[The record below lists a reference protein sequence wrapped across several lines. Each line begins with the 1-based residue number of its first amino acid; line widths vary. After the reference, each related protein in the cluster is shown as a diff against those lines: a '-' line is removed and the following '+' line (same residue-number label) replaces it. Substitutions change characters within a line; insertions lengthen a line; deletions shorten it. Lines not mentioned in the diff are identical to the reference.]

1 MINDVRWFVGI
12 DWATQ
17 SHCVC
22 LLDAEGRRV
31 GQHEFAH
38 GGAGLAELCDWLL
51 AKTQAAPG
59 QIAVAIET
67 PHGPVVEM
75 LLEHG
80 FVVFSINPKQL
91 DRFRDRYT
99 VAGAKDDSR
108 DAYVAA
114 DSLRTDQHCFRRIA
128 ADHPDVVR
136 LRELSRTEESLG
148 EDFRRVV
155 NQ

>member
-51 AKTQAAPG
+51 GKTQAAPG
-59 QIAVAIET
+59 QMGGGIET
-67 PHGPVVEM
+67 PHGPGGGMM
-75 LLEHG
+75 LETG
-80 FVVFSINPKQL
+80 FGGFAIKPNPL
-91 DRFRDRYT
+91 RRFRS
-99 VAGAKDDSR
+99 A
-108 DAYVAA
+108 
-114 DSLRTDQHCFRRIA
+114 F
-128 ADHPDVVR
+128 P
-136 LRELSRTEESLG
+136 
-148 EDFRRVV
+148 
-155 NQ
+155 